1 LPAEPSRIQPMRV
14 DTDKCAVV
22 WSRRARCGGMA
33 GEEPRRGQRES
44 EIQDTESAMR
54 KKPGIVWLVV
64 LGFWSVSVPLFA
76 HHGNASFESKLST
89 VTGTVTEYFWANP
102 HVLVKIDAKDDS
114 GKTLHWIV
122 EAQNTVSMRDI
133 GWRPD
138 TFKPGDVVSID
149 VNQAKNGRPVG
160 STGGSSPTAAKRR
173 IIINGKQFQ

>member
-1 LPAEPSRIQPMRV
+1 
-14 DTDKCAVV
+14 
-22 WSRRARCGGMA
+22 
-33 GEEPRRGQRES
+33 
-44 EIQDTESAMR
+44 MR
-54 KKPGIVWLVV
+54 KRAGIVWLVV
-64 LGFWSVSVPLFA
+64 FGFWSVSVPLSA

-149 VNQAKNGRPVG
+149 VNQAKNGRFVG

>member
-1 LPAEPSRIQPMRV
+1 MRV

-22 WSRRARCGGMA
+22 WSRRVRFHGRA
-33 GEEPRRGQRES
+33 GAEPSLYLQGS
-44 EIQDTESAMR
+44 EISDVESTMR
-54 KKPGIVWLVV
+54 KRAGIVSLVMFG
-64 LGFWSVSVPLFA
+64 LLAVSVPVFA

-102 HVLVKIDAKDDS
+102 HVLVRLDVKDDS
-114 GKTLHWIV
+114 GKTLHWTV

-160 STGGSSPTAAKRR
+160 STGGSSPTSAKRR

>member
-1 LPAEPSRIQPMRV
+1 MVAPGTLRWV
-14 DTDKCAVV
+14 GAVL
-22 WSRRARCGGMA
+22 SRR
-33 GEEPRRGQRES
+33 QQQS
-44 EIQDTESAMR
+44 EIEDSESTMR
-54 KKPGIVWLVV
+54 KKAAIVWLMV

-102 HVLVKIDAKDDS
+102 HVLVRLDVKDDS
-114 GKTLHWIV
+114 GKTVHWTV

-138 TFKPGDVVSID
+138 TFKAGDVVSID